1 MRTLIVTV
9 LVLSVTP
16 IACKK
21 NAPADNQSGSG
32 PAELPATKSP
42 QVAGLERAAFI
53 PADAV
58 AYGALDS
65 QRLLRASK
73 PIITTIFQMRARSHK
88 PQPRPEVRVKG
99 GSKVTIRSGS
109 KPPKITYERL
119 WAMAKM
125 KYGLDVSKLGRV
137 TVIGV
142 APPPRPQSKPAFSF
156 EPVFLASSAAYTPP
170 PKSKP
175 AETMGGV
182 LLYAVARRPTRS
194 RIAVVGKTIIIGE
207 TSSVKRV
214 LAVRLDKAARIGN
227 MAPLVQ
233 SIRALR
239 AAQPRATS
247 YMVLNFPAFQKA
259 LSEKPIAWEKEL
271 KSGAVIFT
279 DRSLTVVVRG
289 QPSRIA
295 LTEKL
300 LKALVA
306 KGLNTLPK
314 MQKQLTKAAGP
325 SIKKL
330 FDEVKSALKNV
341 EIKSKGD
348 TLTLQLN
355 ASPVQIMTAA
365 GMLAYLM
372 A

>member
-9 LVLSVTP
+9 LVLSVAPT
-16 IACKK
+16 ACKR
-21 NAPADNQSGSG
+21 NAPTDHQGVSG
-32 PAELPATKSP
+32 PADKPAMKSTP
-42 QVAGLERAAFI
+42 VARLERAAFI

-58 AYGALDS
+58 AYGSLDS

-73 PIITTIFQMRARSHK
+73 PIITTIFQMRARSSK
-88 PQPRPEVRVKG
+88 PRPRPEVRLKG
-99 GSKVTIRSGS
+99 GQKVTIRSRQ
-109 KPPKITYERL
+109 KPPKLTYARL

-142 APPPRPQSKPAFSF
+142 VPPPQPQSKPAFF
-156 EPVFLASSAAYTPP
+156 GEPVFLASSAAYTPP

-182 LLYAVARRPTRS
+182 HLYAVAGRPTRS
-194 RIAVVGKTIIIGE
+194 RIAVVGKTLIIGE
-207 TSSVKRV
+207 TRSVKRV
-214 LAVRLDKAARIGN
+214 LAVRLGKEPRMEAK
-227 MAPLVQ
+227 APLVQ
-233 SIRALR
+233 SIRTLR

-247 YMVLNFPAFQKA
+247 YMVLHFPALPKT
-259 LSEKPIAWEKEL
+259 LSGKPSAWEKEL

-279 DRSLTVVVRG
+279 DKSLTVVLRG

-300 LKALVA
+300 LNGLVA
-306 KGLNTLPK
+306 KARNALPM
-314 MQKQLTKAAGP
+314 MQKQLAKAAGP
-325 SIKKL
+325 SINKL

-341 EIKSKGD
+341 VITSTGD